1 MHTTPFVEFC
11 FRSQEGRFNS
21 LYPCGRICASVDWP
35 SLVQIT
41 ACRLVGTKP
50 LPQPMLA
57 YCRLHSW
64 EQISVK
70 FESELY
76 NFYSRKFKKIRRLP
90 KWWPS
95 LYDKVPWWIMQLYN
109 PSGIYRNPNWTVSIT
124 RLRLGIN
131 QTKFCCTRERITRC
145 SVGKHEVVIIA
156 REPISGLFRV

>member
-11 FRSQEGRFNS
+11 FRSEEGRFNS

-41 ACRLVGTKP
+41 TCRQVGTKP

-57 YCRLHSW
+57 YCRLDSL

-76 NFYSRKFKKIRRLP
+76 NFHSRKFIQICRLP

-95 LYDKVPWWIMQLYN
+95 LYEKVPWWIMYLYN
-109 PSGIYRNPNWTVSIT
+109 PSGIYRNPNWTVSVT
-124 RLRLGIN
+124 RLRLAIN
-131 QTKFCCTRERITRC
+131 PPGNKSNEILLYTREDHEILCRKTWSGYC
-145 SVGKHEVVIIA
+145 STGTD
-156 REPISGLFRV
+156 